1 MSRLHDRPPKT
12 RASRDKKAEFHN
24 TCISIKR
31 NRQLYLFLIIPIA
44 YILIFHYI
52 PMGGAIIAFKDYSAR
67 KGVFDS
73 AWAGLKYFKKFFA
86 SYESK
91 RIIKNTLILSLYSL
105 AVSFPIPIIFA
116 LTVNSVRS
124 AKFRK
129 VTQTIVNLPYFIST
143 TVIVGILLSMLNPRV
158 GLYGHVYELL
168 NGTYPTD
175 PLASPAGFRNI
186 YVWSGVW
193 QGFGWNSIIYT
204 AALAG
209 VDPSLHEAAE
219 LDGASRFQR
228 AIHVDLPSIT
238 PTIMITLILKMGS
251 IMSIGFEKTYLMQNA
266 LNMDASSI
274 ISTYVYQVGLAST
287 GTTNLSYS
295 TAIGLFNSVVN
306 MILIV
311 TANKISGKV
320 GETSLW

>member
-1 MSRLHDRPPKT
+1 MSKLHDVQPGT
-12 RASRDKKAEFHN
+12 RQQKSKLHSA
-24 TCISIKR
+24 CISIMR
-31 NRQLYLFLIIPIA
+31 NRQLYLFLIIPVA
-44 YILIFHYI
+44 YIIIFHYV
-52 PMGGAIIAFKDYSAR
+52 PMAGTLIAFKDYSAR
-67 KGVFDS
+67 KGIFES
-73 AWAGLKYFKKFFA
+73 SWAGLKYFEKFFA

-91 RIIKNTLILSLYSL
+91 RIIKNTLILSIYSL
-105 AVSFPIPIIFA
+105 IASFPIPIIFA
-116 LTVNSVRS
+116 LMVNSIRS
-124 AKFRK
+124 EKFRK
-129 VTQTIVNLPYFIST
+129 VTQTIVNLPHFIST

-158 GLYGHVYELL
+158 GLYGHVYEMIT
-168 NGTYPTD
+168 GEFPTD
-175 PLASPAGFRNI
+175 LLASPDGFRNI

-209 VDPSLHEAAE
+209 VDPTYHEAAE
-219 LDGASRFQR
+219 LDGASRLQR
-228 AIHVDLPSIT
+228 AIHVDLPCIA

-306 MILIV
+306 MILVV
-311 TANKISGKV
+311 TANKLSRKV
-320 GETSLW
+320 GDTSLW